1 MEGQRAAQAQAQQEN
16 AVLSKVEKIRI
27 DQGRRADAL
36 EAEAKMEENKVSTD
50 QMLHLLKISAECEKV
65 CTSCLACAETIVL
78 PYVSLKNT
86 ILYNSPLDIMERVLR
101 LKSKVRH
108 KL

>member
-50 QMLHLLKISAECEKV
+50 QQLPLQKLSAGSKQF
-65 CTSCLACAETIVL
+65 CTTCLPWVSMVVL
-78 PYVSLKNT
+78 S
-86 ILYNSPLDIMERVLR
+86 
-101 LKSKVRH
+101 
-108 KL
+108 